1 MKLLFDENL
10 SPKLVAVLA
19 DIFPESV
26 HVDKIGLGGESDEAV
41 WVYAKNNNYILVSKD
56 SDFYDKSI
64 LLGHPPKII
73 WIKRGNCSNRQIQ
86 LILRNKAVAIRSFN
100 ENPELSFIQIY
111 TDTLIYY
118 SFPNSLIIKNVDTE
132 YLGSE

>member
-1 MKLLFDENL
+1 MKLLYDENL
-10 SPKLVAVLA
+10 SPKLVTVLA

-26 HVDKIGLGGESDEAV
+26 HVDRIGLGGGSDNEV
-41 WVYAKNNNYILVSKD
+41 SIYAKNNDYIVVSKD

-86 LILRNKAVAIRSFN
+86 LLLRNKADAIRSFN
-100 ENPELSFIQIY
+100 DNPDLSFIQI
-111 TDTLIYY
+111 L
-118 SFPNSLIIKNVDTE
+118 
-132 YLGSE
+132 

>member
-10 SPKLVAVLA
+10 SPKLVAALA

-26 HVDKIGLGGESDEAV
+26 HVDRIGLGGENDNEV
-41 WVYAKNNNYILVSKD
+41 WDYARDNGYLVVSKD

-73 WIKRGNCSNRQIQ
+73 WIKRGNCPNRQIQ
-86 LILRNKAVAIRSFN
+86 LLLRNKSDVIQELN
-100 ENPELSFIQIY
+100 GNPRLSFIQI
-111 TDTLIYY
+111 
-118 SFPNSLIIKNVDTE
+118 V
-132 YLGSE
+132 